1 MRTKIRAQEFLHAIS
16 FQYMRTKKRREALQA
31 LTKIP
36 IAAADIKRFGNL
48 LTLILT
54 LRFADSLYR
63 DRGRFTIVLLDNR
76 TDTPFITGDQPII
89 NMHATYEPGA
99 PEKLEFFYPIS
110 PQKAMLLLESSDHS
124 QAVTVENVLR
134 YNNLIA
140 RNSYE
145 QVFSNSREYLEA
157 LIVSG

>member
-1 MRTKIRAQEFLHAIS
+1 
-16 FQYMRTKKRREALQA
+16 
-31 LTKIP
+31 
-36 IAAADIKRFGNL
+36 
-48 LTLILT
+48 
-54 LRFADSLYR
+54 
-63 DRGRFTIVLLDNR
+63 LLDNR

-124 QAVTVENVLR
+124 QSVTAENVLR

-140 RNSYE
+140 RISHE
-145 QVFSNSREYLEA
+145 QVFSNSREYLATSACRQSARQPPCGTWSEA
-157 LIVSG
+157 REG